1 MAGAHG
7 NARRDLARNFGDSGF
22 QVTGRKFNLD
32 LRPVFRKVGREFQ
45 AEWVQNIVSAFPKLN
60 DDGRPTG
67 GSLASDLSKANILK
81 VKRWWFI
88 LRLSKIP
95 RPARLRWFNRGTYVK
110 RKRGSRNFTL
120 APWEIARRGARGGA
134 QIPRASRPLMDEK
147 TIMRKVQAE
156 AQKQFDSW
164 QRISSRKGKG

>member
-1 MAGAHG
+1 MATPRPKSTPGRSVEEHD
-7 NARRDLARNFGDSGF
+7 RLAVLG
-22 QVTGRKFNLD
+22 L
-32 LRPVFRKVGREFQ
+32 
-45 AEWVQNIVSAFPKLN
+45 
-60 DDGRPTG
+60 
-67 GSLASDLSKANILK
+67 KAAAKDFSQMVAI
-81 VKRWWFI
+81 
-88 LRLSKIP
+88 RLSKIT
-95 RPARLRWFNRGTYVK
+95 RPARLRWFNRGTDVK